1 MNLLPQQQANR
12 QSKFRNQRTLY
23 GGRWYASKKEA
34 TRASELDVLQRVG
47 AIHSWIP
54 QFKIPIEHN
63 GVKICSYYADFRV
76 TYPDGRV
83 EYEDTKG
90 VRTDVYKLKSKLVKA
105 FHGIII
111 KEL

>member
-1 MNLLPQQQANR
+1 
-12 QSKFRNQRTLY
+12 
-23 GGRWYASKKEA
+23 
-34 TRASELDVLQRVG
+34 
-47 AIHSWIP
+47 
-54 QFKIPIEHN
+54 
-63 GVKICSYYADFRV
+63 
-76 TYPDGRV
+76 V